1 MPVDS
6 ESESESVT
14 VQVCTTRP
22 PCHGPCDDSEAAPQ
36 VVASLAVPAHWQVNQ
51 PPATIIMILSPTS
64 FTILLGP
71 TSKRRTSMVLPQRV
85 ELWSGTSTVLPEFIP
100 RRAQQRTSCQQVQ
113 RRHLKQVQQWYLIY
127 ASRSSREDV
136 ANACMKPTMLSE
148 DKSSV
153 RHWQRIRTKT

>member
-51 PPATIIMILSPTS
+51 PPATIISMILSPTS

-100 RRAQQRTSCQQVQ
+100 RRAQQRTSSQQVQ
-113 RRHLKQVQQWYLIY
+113 RRHLKQVPQWYLIY

-136 ANACMKPTMLSE
+136 ANACMKSTMCP
-148 DKSSV
+148 
-153 RHWQRIRTKT
+153 KTNRL